1 MPVCQDASANTEEV
15 PGKSEPDSH
24 GNGTIGITI
33 GITTLKGNIALL
45 SISCGISLAKAKSNN
60 NIKHSSKRE

>member
-24 GNGTIGITI
+24 GNGTIGIT
-33 GITTLKGNIALL
+33 TLKGNIALL
-45 SISCGISLAKAKSNN
+45 SISCGILLAKAKSNN

>member
-24 GNGTIGITI
+24 GNGTINWYKNS
-33 GITTLKGNIALL
+33 KGQYCI
-45 SISCGISLAKAKSNN
+45 I
-60 NIKHSSKRE
+60 